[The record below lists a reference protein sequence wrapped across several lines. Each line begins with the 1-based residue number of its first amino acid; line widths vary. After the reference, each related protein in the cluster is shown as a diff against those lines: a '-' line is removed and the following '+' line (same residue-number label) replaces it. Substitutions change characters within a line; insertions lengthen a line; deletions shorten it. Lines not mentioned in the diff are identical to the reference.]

1 LNENFGDLK
10 NTKIYILKF
19 TNNHN
24 ALNSSNLRSFFLF
37 KKLTLKYYA
46 RILFLII
53 FGKELTYLGMKDKTI
68 DYILRATWQ
77 TVSRMYNEEAQNYG
91 ATMATG
97 FALLSMDKDKGTPS
111 TSLGPKM
118 GMEATSLTRTLK
130 SMEEKGL
137 IIRKKNPDD
146 GRGVLIYL
154 TDFGREKREL
164 SKNTVLKFNETV
176 KQHISEEKF
185 QHFIEVAETINELIL
200 EKNIFNSKENLV
212 SQKK

>member
-1 LNENFGDLK
+1 
-10 NTKIYILKF
+10 
-19 TNNHN
+19 
-24 ALNSSNLRSFFLF
+24 
-37 KKLTLKYYA
+37 
-46 RILFLII
+46 
-53 FGKELTYLGMKDKTI
+53 MKDKTI

-77 TVSRMYNEEAQNYG
+77 SVSRMYNEEAQNYG

-137 IIRKKNPDD
+137 IIRKRNPED

-154 TDFGREKREL
+154 TDFGKEKREL

-176 KQHISEEKF
+176 KKHISEEKMN
-185 QHFIEVAETINELIL
+185 HFIEVADCINELIL
-200 EKNIFNSKENLV
+200 EKKIFNNNDNNGV
-212 SQKK
+212 VQDKK